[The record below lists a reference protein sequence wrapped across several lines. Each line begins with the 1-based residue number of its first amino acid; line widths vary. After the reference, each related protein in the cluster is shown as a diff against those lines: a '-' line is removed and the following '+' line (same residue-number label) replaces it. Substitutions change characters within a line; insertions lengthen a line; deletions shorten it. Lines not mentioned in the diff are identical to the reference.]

1 VLEIGAYEVKT
12 HLPKLLARVAR
23 GERFIIT
30 RHGLPVAELGPLS
43 KRSSDDIQAAIE
55 GLKAFQAKHQ
65 LDGLSIRE
73 LIEEGRR
80 H

>member
-1 VLEIGAYEVKT
+1 MPEIGVFEAKT

-30 RHGLPVAELGPLS
+30 RHGLPVAELGPMS
-43 KRSSDDIQAAIE
+43 GSSTLDIQTAIE
-55 GLKAFQAKHQ
+55 GLKAFRAEHH

>member
-1 VLEIGAYEVKT
+1 MPEIGAYEAKT

-30 RHGLPVAELGPLS
+30 RHGFPVAELAPLS
-43 KRSSDDIQAAIE
+43 GRSTADIRKVIE
-55 GLKAFQAKHQ
+55 ELREFQAKHH

>member
-1 VLEIGAYEVKT
+1 MPRIGAYEAKT

-30 RHGLPVAELGPLS
+30 RHGTPVAELGPVS
-43 KRSSDDIQAAIE
+43 RRSIQEIQAAID
-55 GLKAFQAKHQ
+55 GLKAFQAEHR
-65 LDGLSIRE
+65 LEGISVRE

-80 H
+80 Y

>member
-1 VLEIGAYEVKT
+1 MPEIGAYEAKT

-30 RHGLPVAELGPLS
+30 RHGLPVAELGPVS
-43 KRSSDDIQAAIE
+43 ERSAWDIQAAIE
-55 GLKAFQAKHQ
+55 GLKAFQVKHR

-80 H
+80 Y